1 MARDKSPP
9 LVGSGLGPVSALV
22 RGRSLASGS
31 GAFPCSAH
39 SGIRRSRAILA
50 QHLPLRGQLRNCLFR
65 RPDEGAPDS
74 RFNRRVAAVTSGGA
88 KSNVFPRLA
97 PGEPQSL
104 LHKLRAPTC
113 ASTLPFAPAARIARD
128 SGGCLS

>member
-1 MARDKSPP
+1 LRGTRKRMARDKSPP
-9 LVGSGLGPVSALV
+9 LVGSGLGPVSGLV

-50 QHLPLRGQLRNCLFR
+50 QHLPLRGQLRNYLFR

-74 RFNRRVAAVTSGGA
+74 RFNRRVATVTSGGA
-88 KSNVFPRLA
+88 KSISCAVGEQELGGGQELDLCRLK
-97 PGEPQSL
+97 S
-104 LHKLRAPTC
+104 RAGKGR
-113 ASTLPFAPAARIARD
+113 S
-128 SGGCLS
+128 S